1 MKRWA
6 SKQSPV
12 TQLRLVA
19 LGISLVVILGG
30 AGTIAMIFTAL
41 AFGPILPEV
50 IDAIVKYLIIFLSI
64 STGIMV
70 LSAAGQTVSMAISIL
85 RNNRSRDAGS
95 AAQAAPW
102 ELAATT
108 GRKEAGDAGPVEKSQ

>member
-1 MKRWA
+1 MKRRA

-12 TQLRLVA
+12 TNLRLEA
-19 LGISLVVILGG
+19 MGISLAVILSG

-41 AFGPILPEV
+41 AFVV
-50 IDAIVKYLIIFLSI
+50 IPAGIDEIVKYLIIFLII

-70 LSAAGQTVSMAISIL
+70 LSAAGQVLSVAISIL
-85 RNNRSRDAGS
+85 RKNSSGDAGS

-102 ELAATT
+102 E
-108 GRKEAGDAGPVEKSQ
+108 

>member
-19 LGISLVVILGG
+19 LGISLVVILCG

-41 AFGPILPEV
+41 AFGPTLPEV
-50 IDAIVKYLIIFLSI
+50 MDAIVKYLIIFLII

-70 LSAAGQTVSMAISIL
+70 LGTAGQTVSVAISIL
-85 RNNRSRDAGS
+85 RNNRSREAGS
-95 AAQAAPW
+95 GTQAAPW
-102 ELAATT
+102 E
-108 GRKEAGDAGPVEKSQ
+108 